1 MINHVESVLKQDM
14 EDKES
19 ICEVVQKLATTTA
32 SEDEQKAE
40 VILVEKG

>member
-19 ICEVVQKLATTTA
+19 ICEVFQKLATTTA
-32 SEDEQKAE
+32 SEQKAD
-40 VILVEKG
+40 VLLVEKG